1 MEPDKLYNILKNDHA
16 LHEEIVIELREMI
29 DRFPWF
35 STPRI
40 LLLRHWRQTKNPA
53 FSYEFETW
61 RPFLSGHDVM
71 LVRTPG
77 KMVLHT
83 DVSCFPQSTEN
94 VTQSVDEALQNTA
107 QDEKTT
113 VKSTDTY
120 LKEEVFNEVPPE
132 NLPEKESE
140 SFTEER
146 APTLESTIP
155 ETIPEPLE
163 PIKEPPDKEVT
174 LRSQISEVLSR
185 QAEALTDEPEDF
197 ELEFEPV
204 IGIITPENVLLEDL
218 PSAEKNQNSSTELLT
233 LDGENLSPAG
243 NIQSE
248 EPVPTNP
255 IDLEALT
262 GTETTSQEANETT
275 TVDVQLSLSNEEEN
289 TRQPSAETDKANTID
304 TSIPSYFEQEYSF
317 SEWLETVS
325 QLPPAELES
334 RETPAKR
341 KEDILIENF
350 LKSNPRIDT
359 SGIENIPQGDISEHS
374 VKENDSFIT
383 DTLARIYLRQG
394 LYTKA
399 IQAYEKLA
407 LKYPEKN
414 AYFATQIEEV
424 KKLIQ

>member
-1 MEPDKLYNILKNDHA
+1 MEPEKLYSILKDDHA
-16 LHEEIVIELREMI
+16 LHEEIVIELRELI

-40 LLLRHWRQTKNPA
+40 VLLRHWRHTKNPA
-53 FSYEFETW
+53 FTHEFEAW
-61 RPFLSGHDVM
+61 RSFLSGHDIM
-71 LVRTPG
+71 LVTAPV
-77 KMVLHT
+77 KMALHT
-83 DVSCFPQSTEN
+83 ETACFQESTGEI
-94 VTQSVDEALQNTA
+94 TQPAEEALQTPC
-107 QDEKTT
+107 EKTEE
-113 VKSTDTY
+113 KPTDTNHQ
-120 LKEEVFNEVPPE
+120 EEILTEAPPE
-132 NLPEKESE
+132 TLPEKEPE
-140 SFTEER
+140 SVTEET
-146 APTLESTIP
+146 ASVQKSAVS
-155 ETIPEPLE
+155 ETAHEPLE
-163 PIKEPPDKEVT
+163 PVREPPDKEIT

-185 QAEALTDEPEDF
+185 QAKALSDEPEDF

-218 PSAEKNQNSSTELLT
+218 PSAEKSQDSTAELLT
-233 LDGENLSPAG
+233 LEGGNSSPTENIPP
-243 NIQSE
+243 E
-248 EPVPTNP
+248 EPIPADLTTIETLAGREATNNVTAEPTAADFP
-255 IDLEALT
+255 LP
-262 GTETTSQEANETT
+262 SPP
-275 TVDVQLSLSNEEEN
+275 EEDNTREPSVEPDREN
-289 TRQPSAETDKANTID
+289 TSDA
-304 TSIPSYFEQEYSF
+304 SIPPYFEQEYSF
-317 SEWLETVS
+317 SEWLEAVS
-325 QLPPAELES
+325 QLPPAEPEA
-334 RETPAKR
+334 RETLTKR

-414 AYFATQIEEV
+414 AYFAAQIEEI